1 MFSQSSYR
9 FDVDILKGI
18 AIIAVVFY
26 HVGWL
31 STGYLGVD
39 VFFAVNGFFIVPSLM
54 VKISGDG
61 FSYWKWL
68 LRRVMRLWPLVL
80 LISAICLG
88 VGFMGMLPD
97 DFENLSQSVIAS
109 DLMSQNILSAITT
122 RNYWDAVNEYKP
134 LMHFW
139 YIGILI
145 QFYVV
150 IPLVLIVIKRC
161 CDSWRL
167 DYIRGAKN
175 CIWILSIGSL
185 LLYLAPAVPQE
196 YKFYSLPCR
205 LFELLAGGLAG
216 IYLNG
221 KDDKRI
227 HPLAGLWGMVAVVL
241 LFVSAWYLP
250 KEVGEIDAVNGQ
262 MAEVFLVP
270 QNVLLLLTVFFA
282 CCLLSK
288 DNSGSFPIKG
298 FRWLAFVGKM
308 SFGIFAWHQVLLA
321 FYRYFIT
328 DEMSAGFVLLLWGM
342 TLFLSVLTYYGI
354 EQRFKPAWRYFVAC
368 VFVMVLTVIPAGW
381 VYLKAGVIRDVPEL
395 NLKKGDGRRGMFAQY
410 CDRIYAYNHDFPRQA
425 NENREKRKVNVLVE
439 GVSFGRDFA
448 NVLLESVYADKINL
462 SYIYEHDEKYIQRYA
477 ECDYL
482 FTFSNKPDVPRYVW
496 ANLDPQAE
504 VYGLGPKNF
513 GACNGEI
520 YQHRFEEDYVK
531 QTVDI
536 NPNFYLLNEE
546 WRMAWGTEHYIDF
559 LKLSSTADGRIRV
572 FTEDGKFISMD
583 CRHLT
588 QEGAR
593 WFAKKINWKQIF
605 GFVAY
610 DEHI

>member
-1 MFSQSSYR
+1 MSSQSSYR

-39 VFFAVNGFFIVPSLM
+39 AFFAVNGFLIVPSLM
-54 VKISGDG
+54 IRINGDG

-150 IPLVLIVIKRC
+150 IPLILIVIKRC
-161 CDSWRL
+161 CDSWHL
-167 DYIRGAKN
+167 DYIKGVKN
-175 CIWILSIGSL
+175 CIWMLFIGSL

-196 YKFYSLPCR
+196 YKFYSLFCR
-205 LFELLAGGLAG
+205 LFELLAGGLVG
-216 IYLNG
+216 ICLNRRG
-221 KDDKRI
+221 DKPA
-227 HPLAGLWGMVAVVL
+227 HPLTGVWTMVVVAL
-241 LFVSAWYLP
+241 LFVSVWYLP
-250 KEVGEIDAVNGQ
+250 KEVREIDAVNGQ
-262 MAEVFLVP
+262 IAEVFLVP
-270 QNVLLLLTVFFA
+270 QNLLLLLTVFST
-282 CCLLSK
+282 CYLLSGN
-288 DNSGSFPIKG
+288 NSGSFPIKG
-298 FRWLAFVGKM
+298 FRWLAFIGKM

-328 DEMSAGFVLLLWGM
+328 DEMSAGFVLLLWGV

-354 EQRFKPAWRYFVAC
+354 EQRFKPTWRYFMVC

-395 NLKKGDGRRGMFAQY
+395 NLKKGDGWRGMFAQY
-410 CDRIYAYNHDFPRQA
+410 CDRIYAYNNDFPKQVKG
-425 NENREKRKVNVLVE
+425 NGDGGSRKLNVLVE

-448 NVLLESVYADKINL
+448 NILLESAYSDKINL
-462 SYIYEHDEKYIQRYA
+462 SYIYKHDEKYIQRYA

-482 FTFSNKPDVPRYVW
+482 FTFCNKSDVPQYVW
-496 ANLDPQAE
+496 ESLGSKAK

-513 GACNGEI
+513 GANNGKI
-520 YQHRFEEDYVK
+520 YQHRFEKEYLK
-531 QTVDI
+531 QTVAI
-536 NPNFYLLNEE
+536 NPNFYVLNEE
-546 WRMAWGTEHYIDF
+546 WRRTWGTDYYIDF
-559 LKLSSTADGRIRV
+559 LKLSSMSDGRTRV

-593 WFAKKINWKQIF
+593 WFAKEIDWKQIF
-605 GFVAY
+605 DF
-610 DEHI
+610 